1 MKNLD
6 KLLNQLGDVARK
18 EPAPDIDVRQRVL
31 QTIVVQ
37 RPMPKLDIV
46 PIFTSGVA
54 VTVAVTLL
62 IAFLPS
68 WQTMFD
74 PWASYFAQVSQR

>member
-1 MKNLD
+1 MNNLD

-18 EPAPDIDVRQRVL
+18 EPAPDVDVRQRVL
-31 QTIVVQ
+31 QTIAVQ
-37 RPMPKLDIV
+37 QPAPKLDIV
-46 PIFTSGVA
+46 PIVFSGVA
-54 VTVAVTLL
+54 VTVAATIF
-62 IAFLPS
+62 IACFPS